1 MISWFGNSLSNFIY
15 SSANMKKTPKN
26 EKMKLLNRSRPPYQ
40 NVISKLGISFSSF
53 IDSSTNMDKAP
64 DCSVKKQTITKRVDL
79 R

>member
-1 MISWFGNSLSNFIY
+1 MISWFGNSFSSFIY
-15 SSANMKKTPKN
+15 SSANMKKTPK
-26 EKMKLLNRSRPPYQ
+26 KKIVKQDQ

-64 DCSVKKQTITKRVDL
+64 DCSVKKQTIPTRAYF